1 MRSDLRPRNSQRN
14 SQRIFQRICQRKTI
28 SRKSIMYRNLAKRF
42 VFAVAL
48 AAAAAGGAQ
57 AAMRDPYTDGARAVQ
72 DARDPYT
79 DGARA
84 VQDARDPY
92 SEGARTADL
101 HANGAGSAEPYHDDA
116 HA

>member
-1 MRSDLRPRNSQRN
+1 
-14 SQRIFQRICQRKTI
+14 
-28 SRKSIMYRNLAKRF
+28 MYRNLAKRF

-72 DARDPYT
+72 DARDPY
-79 DGARA
+79 
-84 VQDARDPY
+84 

>member
-72 DARDPYT
+72 DARDPY
-79 DGARA
+79 
-84 VQDARDPY
+84 